1 MAASRREPAAG
12 AKIKS
17 PKWTGSERLLKAPSL
32 PLQAGAMLGANH
44 LTIDLLNFQAPAD
57 SARLHRALFAGVG
70 FPPAPILHDPPG
82 RQALGFLPM
91 LFAFSP
97 DRDP

>member
-1 MAASRREPAAG
+1 MRT
-12 AKIKS
+12 I
-17 PKWTGSERLLKAPSL
+17 
-32 PLQAGAMLGANH
+32 

-57 SARLHRALFAGVG
+57 SARLHRALFAG
-70 FPPAPILHDPPG
+70 FSFAPTPIDPPG